1 MTATVQLCAF
11 RAGDEELAVDI
22 MRVQEIIPP
31 LPVTRVPK
39 APKAIEG
46 VVNLR
51 GTIVPVVDVRR
62 QLGLPE
68 PAQAPR
74 TRLVVCR
81 VGPHLLALK
90 VDGVTTVLRVERE
103 ALKPAPVGEGASP
116 HIVGVCSAGGRLR
129 LLLDVRAL
137 LSPASPSGGGA
148 P

>member
-1 MTATVQLCAF
+1 MSASVQLCAF

-31 LPVTRVPK
+31 LPITKVPS

-51 GTIVPVVDVRR
+51 GVIIPVVDVRR

-68 PAQAPR
+68 PSQAPR
-74 TRLVVCR
+74 PRLVVCR
-81 VGPHLLALK
+81 VGPHLLGLK
-90 VDGVTTVLRVERE
+90 VDGVSTVFRVTRD
-103 ALKPAPVGEGASP
+103 ALKPAPMGTGTTP

-137 LSPASPSGGGA
+137 LA
-148 P
+148 

>member
-1 MTATVQLCAF
+1 MSPTVQLCAF

-22 MRVQEIIPP
+22 MRVQEIIHP
-31 LPVTRVPK
+31 LPITRVPK

-51 GTIVPVVDVRR
+51 GVIVPVVDVRK
-62 QLGLPE
+62 QLGLAE

-74 TRLVVCR
+74 SRFVICR

-90 VDGVTTVLRVERE
+90 VDGVTTVLRVERD
-103 ALKPAPVGEGASP
+103 ALRPAPMAAAASALSTAGAAP
-116 HIVGVCSAGGRLR
+116 HIVGVCSAGGKLR

-137 LSPASPSGGGA
+137 L
-148 P
+148 

>member
-1 MTATVQLCAF
+1 MSASVQLCAF

-31 LPVTRVPK
+31 LPITRVPR

-51 GTIVPVVDVRR
+51 GAIVPVVDVRK

-68 PAQAPR
+68 SANAPR
-74 TRLVVCR
+74 PRLVVCR
-81 VGPHLLALK
+81 VGPHLLGLK
-90 VDGVTTVLRVERE
+90 VDAVSTVFRVERE
-103 ALKPAPVGEGASP
+103 ALKPAPVSTGATP
-116 HIVGVCSAGGRLR
+116 HIIGVCSAGGKLR

-137 LSPASPSGGGA
+137 LA
-148 P
+148 

>member
-1 MTATVQLCAF
+1 VNGGVQLCGF
-11 RAGDEELAVDI
+11 RAGDEELAIDI

-31 LPVTRVPK
+31 LPVTRVPR

-51 GTIVPVVDVRR
+51 GSIVPVVDVRK

-68 PAQAPR
+68 PAASPR
-74 TRLVVCR
+74 TRLIVCR

-90 VDGVTTVLRVERE
+90 VDGVSTVFRAERE
-103 ALKPAPVGEGASP
+103 ALKPAPMGEGGSP
-116 HIVGVCSAGGRLR
+116 HIIGVCAAGGRMR

-137 LSPASPSGGGA
+137 LA
-148 P
+148 